1 MIELLY
7 TFLDYVLQGSFL
19 SGVIKMA
26 VFLLTALIV
35 MNTASTIIHIIVYNL
50 RKRK

>member
-7 TFLDYVLQGSFL
+7 MFLDYVLQGSFL

-26 VFLLTALIV
+26 VFLLAMLIV
-35 MNTASTIIHIIVYNL
+35 ISIASTIIHVIVYNL
-50 RKRK
+50 RKR